1 MAMTLDRCA
10 AVGCFVASSIWLAV
24 WRHQQLAHGATQDNE
39 MNLVA
44 GLTWMDSGRIL
55 IVPLLLV
62 LAGLVCLHRRRP
74 SPSPVAKAIAGL
86 TFAALA
92 LLVLATVVEFWSFPW
107 GSYERTFEEAD
118 GLLGSNTSGAI
129 QGIVSL
135 VFSLVLVPFCVD
147 LARAKVLRRWT
158 AVVLPIGAV
167 ATVFLSP
174 AFWVPALA
182 WLALGLALWESPR
195 STSVPRSA

>member
-1 MAMTLDRCA
+1 MAMTLDRCVA
-10 AVGCFVASSIWLAV
+10 LGCFVAGIVWLAV

-62 LAGLVCLHRRRP
+62 LAGLVCLHHRRP

-92 LLVLATVVEFWSFPW
+92 LLVLTTMVEFWSFPW

-118 GLLGSNTSGAI
+118 GLFGSNTSGAI
-129 QGIVSL
+129 QGVASL
-135 VFSLVLVPFCVD
+135 VFSLLLVPFCVD

-182 WLALGLALWESPR
+182 WLALGIALWEPPR
-195 STSVPRSA
+195 STSVPQGP